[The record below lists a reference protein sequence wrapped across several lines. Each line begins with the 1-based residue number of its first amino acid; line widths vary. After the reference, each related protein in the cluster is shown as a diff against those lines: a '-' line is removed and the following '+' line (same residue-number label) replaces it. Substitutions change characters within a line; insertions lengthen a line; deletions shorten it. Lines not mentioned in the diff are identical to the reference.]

1 LVRISVGAEDY
12 DDLESVFEKALSSIS
27 A

>member
-1 LVRISVGAEDY
+1 VRISVGAEDY